1 MPVAGPQPRRM
12 EIGQAMIAISLA
24 AALALLAPAPETMVP
39 QEVPYSA
46 VAVGPVNNQPR
57 VLNDQDTALFRQGL
71 AAARSRNVSGARDA
85 ASQIGDPVAR
95 RLVEWALLDT
105 SADQMSLSDL
115 IAARTAFAGWPRA
128 DSRNAA
134 AERALDRAYAG
145 PDAAITLFADRRPTT
160 VQGAVALADALEQR
174 GRSDE
179 ARRLITDWWRTR
191 SFDDAAQTRILG
203 RWGPW
208 LTQADHEARL
218 NMLLLGP
225 HGPATRAMVQQ
236 VSPERQA
243 VANAVIALRTAYSP
257 DAIVANLSPSQAMDP
272 AVVLERVRILR
283 SQNREFEGFA
293 LLAALPAAPSHTE
306 GQNTLWSE
314 RRNYFL
320 EALERRNGQA
330 AYDAMAGHGFP
341 SGERKVDAEFFAGWA
356 ALVKLNDPVRA
367 ARHFEALRLSSST
380 PITQGRALY
389 WLGRAAE
396 AQGNTPAAIQ
406 YYRDGARHIQ
416 TFYGQLAA
424 EKAGLT
430 TITLPADI
438 VPTAAEIAAFDR
450 NEVVRAMRILGET
463 GEMSLFRVFAYQLD
477 DDLPGPAG
485 LAQLMDLSRNY
496 GEGFTAMMVG
506 RAASQRG
513 FLLPER
519 QYPIRMPP
527 PVAGAAPL
535 EFTLAIT
542 RQESSFDPRA
552 RSHANARGMM
562 QFIPATGRAVARQ
575 LGLPYSDE
583 RLYDGDFNMTL
594 GSYHLGDLT
603 SDFGGSM
610 LLTTIAYNAGP
621 ARPPQWTARCG
632 DPRGGA
638 VDPVDFIECAPF
650 TETRNYMMRVM
661 ENMQVYK
668 ARLNGG
674 SAPLTLSSDLSRG
687 APNGP
692 TPYAYAGEDGVRAPE
707 GEPSE

>member
-1 MPVAGPQPRRM
+1 
-12 EIGQAMIAISLA
+12 MIAASLA
-24 AALALLAPAPETMVP
+24 AALALLAPAPETLIP

-46 VAVGPVNNQPR
+46 VGSGPVSNQPR

-71 AAARSRNVSGARDA
+71 AAARARDVAGARDA
-85 ASQIGDPVAR
+85 AARIGDPSAR
-95 RLVEWALLDT
+95 KLVEWALLDT
-105 SADQMSLSDL
+105 SAAQLPYSDL
-115 IAARTAFAGWPRA
+115 AVAQTRFAGWPRA
-128 DSRNAA
+128 ESRRIAAEQVLDRSYAGGAA
-134 AERALDRAYAG
+134 ALA
-145 PDAAITLFADRRPTT
+145 LFARTSPTT
-160 VQGAVALADALEQR
+160 VEGAVALAEALEQG

-179 ARRLITDWWRTR
+179 ARRLIGEWWRTR
-191 SFDDAAQTRILG
+191 SFDEATQNRILA
-203 RWGPW
+203 RWGSG
-208 LTQADHEARL
+208 LSQADHEARL

-225 HGPATRAMVQQ
+225 HGPATRALVQL
-236 VSPERQA
+236 VSPGRRA
-243 VANAVIALRTAYSP
+243 VAEAAMALRTAYSP
-257 DAIVANLSPSQAMDP
+257 DAVVANLSPSQAMDP

-283 SQNREFEGFA
+283 SQNRQSEGFA
-293 LLAALPAAPSHTE
+293 LLAALPPAPLHTE

-320 EALERRNGQA
+320 DALERRNWQA

-341 SGERKVDAEFFAGWA
+341 GGERKVDAEFFAGWA
-356 ALVKLNDPVRA
+356 ALVKLNDPIRA
-367 ARHFEALRLSSST
+367 TAHFETLRQASST

-389 WLGRAAE
+389 WLGRVAE
-396 AQGNTPAAIQ
+396 ARGETPAAIQ
-406 YYRDGARHIQ
+406 YYQAGSRHIQ

-424 EKAGLT
+424 EKAGQT
-430 TITLPADI
+430 TIALPRDPVPSAAD
-438 VPTAAEIAAFDR
+438 VAAFEA
-450 NEVVRAMRILGET
+450 NEVVRALRILGET
-463 GEMSLFRVFAYQLD
+463 GETSLFRVFAYQLD
-477 DDLPGPAG
+477 DDLPGATD
-485 LAQLMDLSRNY
+485 LALLMDLSRNY

-513 FLLPER
+513 FLMPER
-519 QYPIRMPP
+519 QYPVRMPP

-562 QFIPATGRAVARQ
+562 QFLPGTGRAVARQ

-603 SDFGGSM
+603 NRFGGSM
-610 LLTTIAYNAGP
+610 LLTTIGYNAGP
-621 ARPPQWTARCG
+621 ARPPQWIARCG
-632 DPRGGA
+632 DPRGGS
-638 VDPVDFIECAPF
+638 VDPIDFIECAPF

-661 ENMQVYK
+661 ENMQVYR

-674 SAPLTLSSDLSRG
+674 SAPLTLSSDLRRG
-687 APNGP
+687 AAAGP
-692 TPYAYAGEDGVRAPE
+692 RPYIASAGDDGLRTPV

>member
-1 MPVAGPQPRRM
+1 MMTA
-12 EIGQAMIAISLA
+12 SLA
-24 AALALLAPAPETMVP
+24 AALALFAPAPETLVP

-46 VAVGPVNNQPR
+46 VASGPVSNQAR

-71 AAARSRNVSGARDA
+71 AAARARDVIGARNA
-85 ASQIGDPVAR
+85 AARIGDPTAR
-95 RLVEWALLDT
+95 KLVEWALLDT
-105 SADQMSLSDL
+105 SAAQLPWSDL
-115 IAARTAFAGWPRA
+115 VVAQSRFAGWPRA
-128 DSRNAA
+128 ESRRAA
-134 AERALDRAYAG
+134 AERALDLAGAG
-145 PDAAITLFADRRPTT
+145 PDAAISLFAQASPTT
-160 VQGAVALADALEQR
+160 VEGAIALADALEQR
-174 GRSDE
+174 GRRDE
-179 ARRLITDWWRTR
+179 AQRLIADWWRTR
-191 SFDDAAQTRILG
+191 SFEEAAQNRILA
-203 RWGPW
+203 RWGSS

-225 HGPATRAMVQQ
+225 HGPATRAMTGM
-236 VSPERQA
+236 VSPERRA
-243 VANAVIALRTAYSP
+243 VADAVMALRTAYSP
-257 DAIVANLSPSQAMDP
+257 DAMVANLSPSQAMDP

-283 SQNREFEGFA
+283 SQNRQSEGFA

-320 EALERRNGQA
+320 NALEVRNWQA
-330 AYDAMAGHGFP
+330 AYDSMAGHGFP
-341 SGERKVDAEFFAGWA
+341 SGERMVDAEFFAGWA
-356 ALVKLNDPVRA
+356 ALVKLNDPARA
-367 ARHFEALRLSSST
+367 ARHFEALRQMSST

-396 AQGNTPAAIQ
+396 AQGNTPAAVQ
-406 YYRDGARHIQ
+406 YYRDGSRHIQ

-424 EKAGLT
+424 EKAGVN
-430 TITLPADI
+430 TISLPADP
-438 VPTAAEIAAFDR
+438 VPTSAQVAAFEANDA
-450 NEVVRAMRILGET
+450 VRAMRILGET

-477 DDLPGPAG
+477 DDLPGAAE
-485 LAQLMDLSRNY
+485 LALLMDLARNY
-496 GEGFTAMMVG
+496 NEGFTAMMVG

-513 FLLPER
+513 FLMPER

-562 QFIPATGRAVARQ
+562 QFLPGTGRAVARQ
-575 LGLPYSDE
+575 LGLPYSDD
-583 RLYDGDFNMTL
+583 RLWDPDFNMTL
-594 GSYHLGDLT
+594 GSFHLGDLT
-603 SDFGGSM
+603 NRFGGSM
-610 LLTTIAYNAGP
+610 LLTTIGYNAGP
-621 ARPPQWTARCG
+621 ARPPQWIARCG

-661 ENMQVYK
+661 ENMQVYR

-674 SAPLTLSSDLSRG
+674 SAPLTLSSDLRRG
-687 APNGP
+687 ATAGP
-692 TPYAYAGEDGVRAPE
+692 RPYAVYAGEEATRPPE
-707 GEPSE
+707 GEPTE

>member
-1 MPVAGPQPRRM
+1 M
-12 EIGQAMIAISLA
+12 EIGQVMIITSLA
-24 AALALLAPAPETMVP
+24 AALALLGPAPETLIR

-46 VAVGPVNNQPR
+46 VASGPVSNEAR
-57 VLNDQDTALFRQGL
+57 LLNDQDTALFRQGL
-71 AAARSRNVSGARDA
+71 TAARARDVSGARNA
-85 ASQIGDPVAR
+85 AAQISDPVAR
-95 RLVEWALLDT
+95 KLVEWALLDT
-105 SADQMSLSDL
+105 SADQMPLSDL
-115 IAARTAFAGWPRA
+115 VGARTAFAGWPRA
-128 DSRNAA
+128 ESRNAA
-134 AERALDRAYAG
+134 AERALERAYAD
-145 PDAAITLFADRRPTT
+145 PDVVMDLFGRSGPTT
-160 VQGAVALADALEQR
+160 VQGAIALAEALDRR

-191 SFDDAAQTRILG
+191 SFDDATQTRILT
-203 RWGPW
+203 RWGSN

-225 HGPATRAMVQQ
+225 HGPATRAMIQLVPADRQ
-236 VSPERQA
+236 V
-243 VANAVIALRTAYSP
+243 VANVVMDLRTAYSP
-257 DAIVANLSPSQAMDP
+257 DAIVASLSPTRALDP
-272 AVVLERVRILR
+272 AVALERVRILR
-283 SQNREFEGFA
+283 SQNRQSEGFA
-293 LLAALPAAPSHTE
+293 LLRALPAAPSHTE

-320 EALERRNGQA
+320 DALERRDSQA

-341 SGERKVDAEFFAGWA
+341 AGERKVDAEFFAGWA

-367 ARHFEALRLSSST
+367 ARHFEALRQMSST

-389 WLGRAAE
+389 WLGRTAE
-396 AQGNTPAAIQ
+396 AEGNTPAAVQ

-430 TITLPADI
+430 TINLPADP
-438 VPTAAEIAAFDR
+438 VPTSSDVAAFEGH
-450 NEVVRAMRILGET
+450 EVVRALRILGET
-463 GEMSLFRVFAYQLD
+463 GEMSLFRVFAFQLD

-485 LAQLMDLSRNY
+485 LALLMDLSRNY

-513 FLLPER
+513 FLMPER
-519 QYPIRMPP
+519 QYPVRLPP
-527 PVAGAAPL
+527 PVEGAAPL

-562 QFIPATGRAVARQ
+562 QFIPATGRSVARQ

-583 RLYDGDFNMTL
+583 RLYEADFNMTL

-621 ARPPQWTARCG
+621 GRPPQWVARCG
-632 DPRGGA
+632 DPRGAA
-638 VDPVDFIECAPF
+638 VDPADFIECAPF

-661 ENMQVYK
+661 ENMQVYR

-674 SAPLTLSSDLSRG
+674 SAPLTLSSDLRRG
-687 APNGP
+687 TPPGPAPYS
-692 TPYAYAGEDGVRAPE
+692 YASEQGLQAPV
-707 GEPSE
+707 GEPIE